1 MECSVI
7 MTCVDLMICLGCS
20 QSHSLGIRRLCWKS
34 CSDDDD
40 DDDDDDTEQSEEGPE
55 WLHFAS
61 CGEDHTVKIYRV
73 NRRAL

>member
-1 MECSVI
+1 
-7 MTCVDLMICLGCS
+7 MTVTCQGVKIIPLGYWGLFVS
-20 QSHSLGIRRLCWKS
+20 GDK
-34 CSDDDD
+34 DD

>member
-1 MECSVI
+1 
-7 MTCVDLMICLGCS
+7 MICLGCS